1 MLDENI
7 EKTFQEA
14 LEVLNHKS
22 IQKLESNLV
31 SLYQRLKELT
41 ASRDLWKRKYME
53 LKGEKK

>member
-41 ASRDLWKRKYME
+41 ASRDLWKRKYMK